1 MDPYVLKPPTKTLS
15 TSMLF
20 FARQFFY
27 PADPFRHNK
36 YSMSNSNPLAR
47 LFMLYANN
55 IASHMDKQADAVEC
69 LYGIDLTDEEFKFIA
84 NTIKETNSELQS
96 NVKILNEL
104 YEQYK
109 LQYKTVDAFIF
120 DKMLSQI
127 EYVYEPVN
135 PYKPDPD
142 VLKNILDES

>member
-1 MDPYVLKPPTKTLS
+1 
-15 TSMLF
+15 
-20 FARQFFY
+20 
-27 PADPFRHNK
+27 
-36 YSMSNSNPLAR
+36 
-47 LFMLYANN
+47 
-55 IASHMDKQADAVEC
+55 MDKQADAVEC
-69 LYGIDLTDEEFKFIA
+69 LYGIDLTDEEFEFIA
-84 NTIKETNSELQS
+84 NTIKETNSELQA

-120 DKMLSQI
+120 DKMLSQVVDSAI
-127 EYVYEPVN
+127 VYEPIN

>member
-1 MDPYVLKPPTKTLS
+1 
-15 TSMLF
+15 
-20 FARQFFY
+20 
-27 PADPFRHNK
+27 
-36 YSMSNSNPLAR
+36 
-47 LFMLYANN
+47 
-55 IASHMDKQADAVEC
+55 MDKQADAVEC